1 MSEQQKVTFRYAVRE
16 DVALILR
23 FIKKLAEYE
32 KIPEAVYA
40 TEEFLEEWMFD
51 KQRAEVIF
59 AQIDGKDIGFVFFY
73 QTFPAYLGNG
83 GIYIDDLYV
92 DPEYRG
98 KGYGKQMIKYMART
112 ALERDCGRMEW
123 CCLNWNQS
131 SMDFYRSMGAIPL
144 DECTIF
150 RAPENVLKMIIE

>member
-1 MSEQQKVTFRYAVRE
+1 MGLEFRYAERK
-16 DVALILR
+16 DTDLILS
-23 FIKKLAEYE
+23 FIKGIAEYE
-32 KIPEAVYA
+32 RMSDDVVADPAV
-40 TEEFLEEWMFD
+40 LEEEIFD
-51 KQRAEVIF
+51 KKRAEVIF
-59 AQIDGKDIGFVFFY
+59 AQIDGKEIGFVFFY
-73 QTFPAYLGNG
+73 QTFPAYLGKG

-123 CCLNWNQS
+123 CRLNWNQS

-150 RAPENVLKMIIE
+150 RAPENVLKAIIE